1 VGSRVHSFLLE
12 DPLLAQHH
20 PATAA
25 RRSSRALRYAAWIG
39 GAIAGLFAVYL
50 VGINILV
57 GTHLLRSAL
66 SADPEEML
74 VDYASAYS
82 WIPGR
87 VHVEG
92 LKIRGSDWNIQ
103 WVLGIDKC
111 DFNFSPLDLAHRRFH
126 ASRVRGDG
134 LTFRVRLRVD
144 SATAEHLAALPP
156 VPGFA
161 EFPHRKVGVQP
172 PPPTDAE
179 YRLWSILAT

>member
-1 VGSRVHSFLLE
+1 MIRRRPVSGASRWMG
-12 DPLLAQHH
+12 
-20 PATAA
+20 
-25 RRSSRALRYAAWIG
+25 RIG
-39 GAIAGLFAVYL
+39 GAIAGLVTLYL
-50 VGINILV
+50 VGINVLV
-57 GTHLLRSAL
+57 RTHMLRSAL

-111 DFNFSPLDLAHRRFH
+111 DFNFSPLDFIHRRFH
-126 ASRVRGDG
+126 ASRVRAEG

-144 SATAEHLAALPP
+144 SATPEHLAALPA

-161 EFPHRKVGVQP
+161 DFPNRKPGPQP

-179 YRLWSILAT
+179 YRLW